1 MSILLLVAIAL
12 VAVALYV
19 PQWHTRRI
27 LAKFSQPHPTL
38 PGTGA
43 QYAEHLLKSQGI
55 NHVRVEETPDG
66 DHYDPTAKVVRLSP
80 ANFHSNSLT
89 AIVTAAH
96 EVGHAIQD
104 AQGYEPL
111 QRRTEMVTRAQ
122 GFARFSGF
130 ALIALPVLLVVVHSP
145 ILAALA
151 FAIGF
156 VSQFGGVLVSITTL
170 PVELDA
176 SFKRAMPLLEQGG
189 LLSPKELYN
198 AKRILRACA
207 MTYVAGSLSSL
218 LNLWKWMKAIK
229 R

>member
-1 MSILLLVAIAL
+1 MNPLLLIIFL
-12 VAVALYV
+12 LLAVALYT
-19 PQWHTRRI
+19 PQWHTRRV
-27 LAKFSQPHPTL
+27 LAKFSQPHPVL

-43 QYAEHLLKSQGI
+43 QYAEHLLASQGLS
-55 NHVRVEETPDG
+55 HVRVEETAQG
-66 DHYDPTAKVVRLSP
+66 DHYDPVQKAVRLSRE
-80 ANFHSNSLT
+80 NFHSNSLT

-104 AQGYEPL
+104 ATGYEPL
-111 QRRTEMVTRAQ
+111 QRRTELVTRAQ
-122 GFARFSGF
+122 TFARFSGW
-130 ALIALPVLLVVVHSP
+130 ALLALPVVLVIIHSP

-156 VSQFGGVLVSITTL
+156 VAQFGGVLVNITTL
-170 PVELDA
+170 PVEFDA
-176 SFKRAMPLLEQGG
+176 SFTRAMPLLAQNPY
-189 LLSPKELYN
+189 LSPKDLYH

-218 LNLWKWMKAIK
+218 LNLWKWLKAIK

>member
-1 MSILLLVAIAL
+1 MSPLLLIGVVL

-27 LAKFSQPHPTL
+27 LAQYSRPHPTL
-38 PGTGA
+38 PGTGS
-43 QYAEHLLKSQGI
+43 QYAEHLLRAQGLTM
-55 NHVRVEETPDG
+55 VRVEETKEG
-66 DHYDPTAKVVRLSP
+66 DHYDPTAKVVRLSI

-111 QRRTEMVTRAQ
+111 HRRTEMVTRAQ
-122 GFARFSGF
+122 GFAQFSGW
-130 ALIALPVLLVVVHSP
+130 ALMALPVVLVVVHSP
-145 ILAALA
+145 VLAALT

-156 VSQFGGVLVSITTL
+156 VAQFGGVLVSITTL

-176 SFKRAMPLLEQGG
+176 SFKRAMPLLAQGG
-189 LLSPKELYN
+189 LLSPKELYI

-218 LNLWKWMKAIK
+218 LNLWKWMKAI
-229 R
+229 RR